1 MTGSSYSSPRQA
13 YKTMRK
19 QWPSVAAAFF
29 PGNVKQHTLLQGV
42 TETILSMV
50 QKHSSLGP
58 VLWRESCSLQCGHP
72 TEVPTWVPTAPLA
85 VQLSVNGLGK
95 PAEDGSSDGAPAH
108 RWESGMKLPLWSETR
123 WWKIGFILCLST
135 HCKTHTHNTKQQPFN
150 LESTQANN
158 AVYLLKFLLNKTLT
172 SLFAH

>member
-1 MTGSSYSSPRQA
+1 MTFCSCCFLPRECKATHLAAGSNRNYIIHGS
-13 YKTMRK
+13 KTFK
-19 QWPSVAAAFF
+19 FGASV
-29 PGNVKQHTLLQGV
+29 VV
-42 TETILSMV
+42 
-50 QKHSSLGP
+50 
-58 VLWRESCSLQCGHP
+58 WRESCSLQCGHP

-95 PAEDGSSDGAPAH
+95 LAEDGSSDGAPAH

-123 WWKIGFILCLST
+123 WWKIGFILCLLT